1 MPETAE
7 PSKNSIPT
15 AGLRTATSTDKT
27 TEEIERLHQEVQKK
41 QQQQQQ
47 QPPSA
52 ANGRR
57 RKKKGGKSLRDQ
69 STAVVTGVKFENK
82 ANSKVVLGVRQSKTV
97 SGIRFDPKTHKQIT
111 HVFKEAAPL
120 EAEFAALS
128 LEELKAATKQL
139 VAEIKQQKKGGASA
153 EKLGQLKQ
161 RLKEMKR
168 AQDDKT

>member
-1 MPETAE
+1 M
-7 PSKNSIPT
+7 
-15 AGLRTATSTDKT
+15 
-27 TEEIERLHQEVQKK
+27 
-41 QQQQQQ
+41 
-47 QPPSA
+47 
-52 ANGRR
+52 
-57 RKKKGGKSLRDQ
+57 
-69 STAVVTGVKFENK
+69 TGVKFENK

-168 AQDDKT
+168 AQDDKAAEDLSSGSDTQPLEQQAGALFSGMSAGFN